1 MITSQSD
8 RDRLIVGIDAGGT
21 SSRATLLTREG
32 ECLGYGKSGSG
43 NPTSAGE
50 QLAGDNV
57 VDAVSQALRAAGRD
71 AGDVGLIVAAAAGHG
86 ASGEEHWL
94 LQALQRAGFVSELVF
109 ESDLL
114 ALYFSGT
121 AEPDGYAIVSGT
133 GASVIRAQ
141 AGRLVGTVDGLGW
154 LLGDRGSGFWLG
166 HRAALAAVEDLDGR
180 GEPTALTS
188 AVLEALDIEPA
199 PSLGY
204 GRPVLLEALIR
215 QIYRG
220 RPVELARLAPLVFT
234 ASDDPIARGILIEAG
249 ELLAHSFAAAYQ
261 GTGPLVVGGS
271 VLAQPGPLAEVF
283 ADRVAALDA
292 GVRVIPSADGVLGSA
307 VLALRHAGVEVD
319 APGHARLAAS
329 VAAAR
334 AR

>member
-1 MITSQSD
+1 MNTSQSD
-8 RDRLIVGIDAGGT
+8 RGALIAGIDAGGT
-21 SSRATLLTREG
+21 STRATILTTTG

-43 NPTSAGE
+43 NPTSAGQE
-50 QLAGDNV
+50 LAGRSV
-57 VDAVSQALRAAGRD
+57 VDAVSQALSAAGRQI
-71 AGDVGLIVAAAAGHG
+71 GDLDLIVAAVAGHG
-86 ASGEEHWL
+86 ASGEEGWL
-94 LQALQRAGFVSELVF
+94 LQALQGAGFRGRLIF

-121 AEPDGYAIVSGT
+121 AAPDGYAIVSGT
-133 GASVIRAQ
+133 GASVIRAE

-154 LLGDRGSGFWLG
+154 LLGDRGSGFWIG
-166 HRAALAAVEDLDGR
+166 HRAALAAVEELDGR
-180 GEPTALTS
+180 GRATALTA
-188 AVLEALDIEPA
+188 AVLEALEITPSA
-199 PSLGY
+199 SLGY
-204 GRPVLLEALIR
+204 GRPALLEALIR

-220 RPVELARLAPLVFT
+220 RPVELARLAPLVFA
-234 ASDDPIARGILIEAG
+234 ASDDEIAHGILTEAG

-271 VLAQPGPLAEVF
+271 VLAQQGILADVF
-283 ADRVAALDA
+283 AARVADLDA
-292 GVRVIPSADGVLGSA
+292 AVELFPAADGVLGSA

-319 APGHARLAAS
+319 AAGHSRLAAS